1 MFTYVEMS
9 EECLANARNAEQRD
23 APEAAMYWLA
33 RAQVYATLALM
44 AETRDK

>member
-1 MFTYVEMS
+1 MFTYAEQA
-9 EECLANARNAEQRD
+9 EECLANARNAEIRNDHEQ
-23 APEAAMYWLA
+23 AMYWIG